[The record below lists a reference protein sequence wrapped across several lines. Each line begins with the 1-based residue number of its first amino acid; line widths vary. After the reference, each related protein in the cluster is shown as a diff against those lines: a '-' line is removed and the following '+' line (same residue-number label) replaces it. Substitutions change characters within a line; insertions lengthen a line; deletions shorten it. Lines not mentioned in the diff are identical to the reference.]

1 MQRAQASQP
10 QIRACFPLHADTE
23 RKLFLLKRNSSQQGL
38 WLILSSQ
45 LMIKGNRSAATV
57 FKYSRANGC
66 TADISQTQHQNNL
79 DG

>member
-57 FKYSRANGC
+57 FTSIQGQ
-66 TADISQTQHQNNL
+66 TAVQRISPKLNTKTI
-79 DG
+79 